1 LVRGRSFK
9 LPPPVKL
16 STTEDTEDSEG
27 KPHEK
32 AFLRVFRV
40 LCGGEFAGRVVPLK
54 DHPHRRFNPLRQE
67 WVLVS
72 PHRNDRPWQ
81 GHVDPPPSDD
91 APVFDPS
98 CYLCPGNERA
108 QGVRNPRYT
117 STFAFDNDFPAL
129 MKTTPAFASSG
140 SDLLVAR
147 AERGVCRVVCFS
159 PRHDLTLAR
168 METSALRA
176 VVDMWMAEYQ
186 SLAALPWVQYAIVF
200 ENRGPMMGASNP
212 HPHGQIWATE
222 TIPNEPAR
230 EQDAF
235 ARHRA
240 THGEC
245 LLCAYAGLET
255 RLAERIVCENDAFLA
270 VVPFWAVWP
279 FETLL
284 FSRRHIG
291 SLHELH
297 DAERD
302 ALADV
307 LRRLFTRYD
316 NLFEAPFP
324 YSMGFHQQPIH
335 QPADGDWH
343 LHAHV
348 YPPLMRSAT
357 IRKWIVGF
365 ELLGSPQRDLTPEA
379 AASRLQ
385 EVSERHYSLRAT
397 QGVAR

>member
-1 LVRGRSFK
+1 MSYDRCASASSVVERFALV
-9 LPPPVKL
+9 
-16 STTEDTEDSEG
+16 
-27 KPHEK
+27 
-32 AFLRVFRV
+32 
-40 LCGGEFAGRVVPLK
+40 LK

-81 GHVDPPPSDD
+81 GHVDPPPSD
-91 APVFDPS
+91 AELTFDPA

-108 QGVRNPRYT
+108 RGIRNPLYA

-129 MKTTPAFASSG
+129 MPTTPAFASAN
-140 SDLLVAR
+140 DLLVTR
-147 AERGVCRVVCFS
+147 SERGVCRVVCFS

-168 METSALRA
+168 MELSALRA
-176 VVDMWMAEYQ
+176 VVERWIEEYQ
-186 SLAALPWVQYAIVF
+186 RLAAIPWVQYAIVF

-222 TIPNEPAR
+222 TVPNEPAR
-230 EQDAF
+230 EQEAF
-235 ARHRA
+235 TRHQSQ
-240 THGEC
+240 HGEC
-245 LLCAYAGLET
+245 LLCSYAALET
-255 RLAERIVCENDAFLA
+255 RLVERIVCGNDAFLA
-270 VVPFWAVWP
+270 IVPFWAVWP

-284 FSRRHIG
+284 ISRRHIG
-291 SLHELH
+291 SLHELQ
-297 DAERD
+297 DAERA

-324 YSMGFHQQPIH
+324 YSMGFHQRPIG
-335 QPADGDWH
+335 QQSEGDWH
-343 LHAHV
+343 LHVHV

-365 ELLGSPQRDLTPEA
+365 ELLGSPQRDLTPEL

-385 EVSERHYSLRAT
+385 GASERHYRLRAKEEA
-397 QGVAR
+397 AR